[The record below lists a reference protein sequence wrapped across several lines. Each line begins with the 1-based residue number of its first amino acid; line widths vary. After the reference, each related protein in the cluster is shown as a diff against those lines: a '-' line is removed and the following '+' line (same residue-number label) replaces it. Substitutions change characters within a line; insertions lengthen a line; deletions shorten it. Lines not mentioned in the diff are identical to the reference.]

1 MISYRKLAMRV
12 LGHPLRVPSPRPA
25 SHRVTALAL
34 TAAMVAGMAAPAY
47 ADTYYIGDGDITITK
62 DETGTQVKQGNNTK
76 TDTDGNIIIKGGKRS
91 EDTTASGGSSSEGGT
106 SAASPAQPKLATPP
120 SEDSDSENEDMVY
133 LGAPKGNVSSDDG
146 NEENE
151 NQTGDT
157 TGGEENKNQPD
168 DTTGGEES
176 KNQPDDTTGGE
187 ENETDPTKKDQT
199 GGKNTGAGSSDPE
212 SKGSESGTSG
222 SAGGTPTTGSETPA
236 EGTEGTESTESSLST
251 PKSQF
256 TYTGAS
262 LKVADANDDEETRNE
277 STTVLE
283 RAAENFRSTAENV
296 TNYVIRIIN
305 KAIGNDNT
313 LNVTLENVNITAN
326 NKNAALSVE
335 GAGGTTITLKGDN
348 TLTSG
353 GYHAGLEHNEK
364 SEDDN
369 GNSVDTGKLTITS
382 GNENGSNTGSL
393 TATGGGG
400 SAGIGSAWSTGAV
413 GSGAGT
419 IKITGGSHG
428 AGIGS
433 GVWATSKTNITISDT
448 AKINA
453 RTDQYGAGIGS
464 GAGATGT
471 TNVNIEG
478 GIIENAQGGN
488 CGAGIGSGD
497 GSTGQTTV
505 TIKSGTIVEAVGGD
519 LGDGIG
525 GGCGRS
531 NTTVTIQGGYIQKA
545 QGGKDFGPYY
555 DAGDGIHS
563 DGNLTISSG
572 ASIGSAI
579 GGSCGTD
586 SSKRNAGHGIY
597 SKDTLTIS
605 DNATITNA
613 TGGSCDKNSSN
624 RYAGDGIHS
633 DGKLTISGGTINAT
647 GGFNAA
653 GIGGSYTDVTI
664 SGGTITATGTSEAP
678 AIGGGT
684 ISTGLR
690 VLDPA
695 QADILQ
701 NVQLVQL
708 NQISDVLY
716 IDVTHETAS
725 LQGVLS
731 DLTGLRSERIETVV
745 FSTER
750 CTSTLSLSDVAA
762 LGAGDTPFTLSHS
775 GSTASFIVGGA
786 DHTALLR

>member
-62 DETGTQVKQGNNTK
+62 DETGTQVKQGNNTT

-151 NQTGDT
+151 NQTG
-157 TGGEENKNQPD
+157 

-251 PKSQF
+251 PKSQL

-305 KAIGNDNT
+305 KAKGNDNT
-313 LNVTLENVNITAN
+313 LNVTLDNVNIKA
-326 NKNAALSVE
+326 KNDAALSVE
-335 GAGGTTITLKGDN
+335 GAGNTTITLKGDN
-348 TLTSG
+348 TLTSDG
-353 GYHAGLEHNEK
+353 QHAGLEHNEK
-364 SEDDN
+364 DYYGRE
-369 GNSVDTGKLTITS
+369 DTGKLTITS
-382 GNENGSNTGSL
+382 GNENGRNTGSL
-393 TATGGGG
+393 TATGSGA
-400 SAGIGSAWSTGAV
+400 SAGIGSVWNTGKV
-413 GSGAGT
+413 SNSGAGT
-419 IKITGGSHG
+419 IEITGGDITAIGASDG

-433 GVWATSKTNITISDT
+433 GTWATGETNITISGT

-453 RTDQYGAGIGS
+453 RTDQGGAGIGS
-464 GAGATGT
+464 GSDATGN
-471 TNVNIEG
+471 TNITISG
-478 GIIENAQGGN
+478 GTIENAQGGSG
-488 CGAGIGSGD
+488 GAGIGSGD

-505 TIKSGTIVEAVGGD
+505 TIKSGTIKNATGGNT
-519 LGDGIG
+519 GDGIG
-525 GGCGRS
+525 GGCDS
-531 NTTVTIQGGYIQKA
+531 KNITVKIE
-545 QGGKDFGPYY
+545 
-555 DAGDGIHS
+555 
-563 DGNLTISSG
+563 
-572 ASIGSAI
+572 
-579 GGSCGTD
+579 
-586 SSKRNAGHGIY
+586 
-597 SKDTLTIS
+597 
-605 DNATITNA
+605 
-613 TGGSCDKNSSN
+613 
-624 RYAGDGIHS
+624 
-633 DGKLTISGGTINAT
+633 GGTIEKAK
-647 GGFNAA
+647 GGDGYELDAIAA
-653 GIGGSYTDVTI
+653 SV
-664 SGGTITATGTSEAP
+664 
-678 AIGGGT
+678 
-684 ISTGLR
+684 
-690 VLDPA
+690 
-695 QADILQ
+695 
-701 NVQLVQL
+701 
-708 NQISDVLY
+708 
-716 IDVTHETAS
+716 
-725 LQGVLS
+725 
-731 DLTGLRSERIETVV
+731 
-745 FSTER
+745 
-750 CTSTLSLSDVAA
+750 
-762 LGAGDTPFTLSHS
+762 
-775 GSTASFIVGGA
+775 VGGA
-786 DHTALLR
+786 SLSGGEGSIVGTVIGALIMQTLRNGGNLLGVNSFILEICIGSLIIIAVLIDKAKKK